1 MRSPWSVA
9 AVVLVAYA
17 FWLLAFFGSGH
28 EPRDMIYIGR
38 QFVTQSHASQVIRL
52 DPSYPNVSEI
62 GYDGQFFYYL
72 ALDPANA
79 RFYMDVSTYRYT
91 RILYPMVARMLALG
105 RPDLVPWTLWIVNWL
120 AIAGGALAVAAWL
133 KRRGFSPW
141 FALVYGLYPGLIV
154 ALQRDLS
161 EALAYGLAA
170 AAVYVFDY
178 GPGRR
183 ELLAA
188 GIFALAALTRE
199 TTAVIPLVYGLYPGL
214 IVALQRDLSEA
225 LAYGLA
231 AAAVYVFDYG
241 PGRRELLA
249 AGIFALAALTR
260 ETTAV
265 IPLVYAA
272 GLLVG
277 GFRANWLRAVLFG
290 AIAIGPLALYKL
302 FLLAWLGA
310 GHDIGIPLAHLP
322 FQGLWHWRYWS
333 VPGQTEEVRTVV
345 FPGLIAGGVA
355 VYALWRRRVFA
366 SQVWLLAFSVLL
378 FIIFLQADAYIEIQA
393 ASRVTTGVL
402 LAALL
407 CVPFLAATALRR
419 WWLWACSAL
428 WLALTPFWL
437 IFPALPWYLHVA
449 KLALRGG

>member
-1 MRSPWSVA
+1 VRILGNASLNRLDPEAGRGRPLRASLRSPWSVG
-9 AVVLVAYA
+9 AVVLVAYG

-28 EPRDMIYIGR
+28 DPRDTIYIGR
-38 QFVTQSHASQVIRL
+38 HFITQSQASQVIRL
-52 DPSYPNVSEI
+52 DPTYPNVSEI

-72 ALDPANA
+72 ALDPVNA

-91 RILYPMVARMLALG
+91 RILYPMVARVLALG
-105 RPDLVPWTLWIVNWL
+105 QPGLIPWTLWLINWL
-120 AIAGGALAVAAWL
+120 SIAGGALAVAGWL

-141 FALVYGLYPGLIV
+141 FALVYGLYPGMIV

-170 AAVYVFDY
+170 TAVYVFDY
-178 GPGRR
+178 GPARR

-188 GIFALAALTRE
+188 GIF
-199 TTAVIPLVYGLYPGL
+199 G
-214 IVALQRDLSEA
+214 
-225 LAYGLA
+225 
-231 AAAVYVFDYG
+231 
-241 PGRRELLA
+241 
-249 AGIFALAALTR
+249 LAALTR

-272 GLLVG
+272 ALWFGSDAEVRWRQRL
-277 GFRANWLRAVLFG
+277 RANWRRGVLFG

-322 FQGLWHWRYWS
+322 FQGLWYWRYWS
-333 VPGQTEEVRTVV
+333 IPGQTEEVRTVV

-355 VYALWRRRVFA
+355 VYALWRRRIFA
-366 SQVWLLAFSVLL
+366 PQVWLLAVSVLV
-378 FIIFLQADAYIEIQA
+378 FIVFLQRDAYVEIQA

-407 CVPFLAATALRR
+407 CFPFLAATAARR
-419 WWLWACSAL
+419 WWVWACSAL
-428 WLALTPFWL
+428 WLALAPFWL
-437 IFPALPWYLHVA
+437 VFPALPWYLHVA

>member
-17 FWLLAFFGSGH
+17 FWLGAFFGSGH
-28 EPRDMIYIGR
+28 DPRDMIYIGR
-38 QFVTQSHASQVIRL
+38 HFITQSQASQVIRL

-72 ALDPANA
+72 ALDPVNA
-79 RFYMDVSTYRYT
+79 RYYMDVSTYRYT
-91 RILYPMVARMLALG
+91 RILYPMVARVLALG
-105 RPDLVPWTLWIVNWL
+105 RPDLIPWTLWLINWL

-161 EALAYGLAA
+161 EALAYALAA
-170 AAVYVFDY
+170 TAVYVFDY

-199 TTAVIPLVYGLYPGL
+199 TTAI
-214 IVALQRDLSEA
+214 
-225 LAYGLA
+225 
-231 AAAVYVFDYG
+231 
-241 PGRRELLA
+241 
-249 AGIFALAALTR
+249 
-260 ETTAV
+260 

-272 GLLVG
+272 GLLFSG
-277 GFRANWLRAVLFG
+277 GAEVRWRDRLRANWLRVVLFG

-333 VPGQTEEVRTVV
+333 IPGQTEEVRTVV

-355 VYALWRRRVFA
+355 AYAMWRRRVFA
-366 SQVWLLAFSVLL
+366 PQVWLLAVSVLL
-378 FIIFLQADAYIEIQA
+378 FIVFLQADAYVEIQA

-407 CVPFLAATALRR
+407 CFPFLAASAVRR
-419 WWLWACSAL
+419 WWVWACSAL
-428 WLALTPFWL
+428 WLSLTPFWL
-437 IFPALPWYLHVA
+437 VFSALPWYLHVL

>member
-9 AVVLVAYA
+9 AIVLVAYG
-17 FWLLAFFGSGH
+17 FWLVAFFGSGH
-28 EPRDMIYIGR
+28 DPRDMIYIGR
-38 QFVTQSHASQVIRL
+38 HFIMQSQASQVIRL
-52 DPSYPNVSEI
+52 DPTYPNVSEI

-72 ALDPANA
+72 ALDPVNA

-91 RILYPMVARMLALG
+91 RILYPMVARVLALG
-105 RPDLVPWTLWIVNWL
+105 QPGLIPWTLWLINWL
-120 AIAGGALAVAAWL
+120 SIAGGALAVAAWL

-161 EALAYGLAA
+161 EALGYGLAA
-170 AAVYVFDY
+170 TAVYVFDY
-178 GPGRR
+178 GPRRR

-199 TTAVIPLVYGLYPGL
+199 TTAVIP
-214 IVALQRDLSEA
+214 
-225 LAYGLA
+225 
-231 AAAVYVFDYG
+231 F
-241 PGRRELLA
+241 
-249 AGIFALAALTR
+249 
-260 ETTAV
+260 
-265 IPLVYAA
+265 VYAA
-272 GLLVG
+272 ALLFG
-277 GFRANWLRAVLFG
+277 SSAEIRWGERLRANWGRAVLFG

-322 FQGLWHWRYWS
+322 FQGLWYWRYWS
-333 VPGQTEEVRTVV
+333 IPGQTEEVRTVV

-355 VYALWRRRVFA
+355 VYALWRRRLFA
-366 SQVWLLAFSVLL
+366 PQVWLLAVSVLL
-378 FIIFLQADAYIEIQA
+378 LIVFLQRDAYIEIQA

-407 CVPFLAATALRR
+407 CFPFLAATAARR
-419 WWLWACSAL
+419 WWVWTCSAL
-428 WLALTPFWL
+428 WLSLTPFWL
-437 IFPALPWYLHVA
+437 VFPALPWYLHVA
-449 KLALRGG
+449 NLALRGG

>member
-9 AVVLVAYA
+9 AVVLVAYG
-17 FWLLAFFGSGH
+17 FWLVAFFGSGH
-28 EPRDMIYIGR
+28 DPRDMIYIGR
-38 QFVTQSHASQVIRL
+38 HFINQSQTSQVIRL
-52 DPSYPNVSEI
+52 DPTYPNISEI

-91 RILYPMVARMLALG
+91 RILYPIVARVLALG
-105 RPDLVPWTLWIVNWL
+105 RPDLIPWTLWLINWL
-120 AIAGGALAVAAWL
+120 SIAGGALAVAAWL

-170 AAVYVFDY
+170 TAVYVFDY
-178 GPGRR
+178 GPR
-183 ELLAA
+183 
-188 GIFALAALTRE
+188 
-199 TTAVIPLVYGLYPGL
+199 
-214 IVALQRDLSEA
+214 
-225 LAYGLA
+225 
-231 AAAVYVFDYG
+231 
-241 PGRRELLA
+241 RRELLA

-272 GLLVG
+272 ALLFG
-277 GFRANWLRAVLFG
+277 SGAEMRWRRRLRANWGRAVLFG

-322 FQGLWHWRYWS
+322 FQGLWYWRYWS
-333 VPGQTEEVRTVV
+333 IPGQTEEVRTVV
-345 FPGLIAGGVA
+345 FPGLIAGGMA
-355 VYALWRRRVFA
+355 AYALWRRRIFA
-366 SQVWLLAFSVLL
+366 PQVWLLAVSVLL
-378 FIIFLQADAYIEIQA
+378 FIVFLQRDAYVEIQA

-407 CVPFLAATALRR
+407 CFPFLAATAARR
-419 WWLWACSAL
+419 WWVWACSAL
-428 WLALTPFWL
+428 WLALAPFWL
-437 IFPALPWYLHVA
+437 VFPALPWYFHVV